1 MSQASQHPPAAFFGM
16 ILGLSGLAN
25 GWRAA
30 HRVWAAPEIVGQVV
44 AHVALIV
51 WAALVVFYIRKWLM
65 ARLAAEAELA
75 HPVQGFFAVLA
86 AVATMI
92 CGLAIAPDWPL
103 PGKAMMAVGLAAQL
117 AFAVWAMGGLWQG
130 GRSHETTT
138 PALYLPATGGFLVA
152 AMCLSAFGLPD
163 WASLAF
169 GAGFL
174 SWLVMEGVML
184 NRLIHQPALP
194 APMRATI
201 GIHFAPPAVGCVA
214 WLAVTSGAPDMLAR
228 IFFGYAL
235 FQALVMAR
243 LIPWL
248 RQQPFS
254 AAYWAYSFAI
264 SALPL
269 AALRLVERGMDGA
282 PAQLAPWLFAIA
294 NLLIGGFAI
303 GSLTL
308 LAQGRLVPAAPP
320 RPDPAP

>member
-1 MSQASQHPPAAFFGM
+1 MSQPSQHPPAAFFGM

-30 HRVWAAPEIVGQVV
+30 HRVWGVPEVVGQAV

-51 WAALVVFYIRKWLM
+51 WAALIVLYARKWLA
-65 ARLAAEAELA
+65 ARQAAATELS
-75 HPVQGFFAVLA
+75 HPVQGFFVVLA

-103 PGKAMMAVGLAAQL
+103 LGKAMMGAGLAAQL
-117 AFAVWAMGGLWQG
+117 SFAVWAVGTLWQG
-130 GRSHETTT
+130 GRSHEMTT
-138 PALYLPATGGFLVA
+138 PVLYLPATGGFLVA

-163 WASLAF
+163 WASLAV
-169 GAGFL
+169 GAGLL
-174 SWLVMEGVML
+174 SWIVMEGVML
-184 NRLIHQPALP
+184 NRLIHQPSLP

-214 WLAVTSGAPDMLAR
+214 YLAATDGGPDMLAK
-228 IFFGYAL
+228 ILFGYAL

-243 LIPWL
+243 LLPWL

-269 AALRLVERGMDGA
+269 AAIRLVERGMGGA

-294 NLLIGGFAI
+294 NLLIGGFAV
-303 GSLTL
+303 GSLVL

-320 RPDPAP
+320 KPDPAR